1 MIGLLF
7 YHQGFQMVYML
18 LQIDF
23 LASAIISWGVLKFL
37 PKYPSIVY
45 FYAVKFSPKPVM
57 NK

>member
-1 MIGLLF
+1 MIGLHF

-18 LQIDF
+18 LQVDY
-23 LASAIISWGVLKFL
+23 LASSIISLCLSKFS

-45 FYAVKFSPKPVM
+45 FYAVKFSPNPVM